1 MKRFHPILL
10 ALILLSIAQ
19 SSPGQESSL
28 QNWQILLGFGKSHL
42 SWGGTE
48 QKVETRDLI
57 LRHETK
63 QDRVRGE
70 GWYLNRRSL
79 LIEIPLH
86 YLHRPDEPP
95 ITGLYFNSCWT
106 FEANRHVQPFLLVGG
121 GPAFTNAEIPGT
133 SSRLKGVY
141 QAAGGLRFPAGPL
154 EMSMEFR
161 FHHIS
166 NGGIKDPN
174 DPINSGK
181 FLFGLRLP
189 L

>member
-1 MKRFHPILL
+1 MKKSRQTLVALSLL
-10 ALILLSIAQ
+10 MTNQIALSGENPLH
-19 SSPGQESSL
+19 
-28 QNWQILLGFGKSHL
+28 NWQVLLGFGKSHL
-42 SWGGTE
+42 TWGGT
-48 QKVETRDLI
+48 QQIVETRDLI
-57 LRHETK
+57 LRHERK
-63 QDRVRGE
+63 QERQRGK

-79 LIEIPLH
+79 QIEIPLH
-86 YLHRPDEPP
+86 YLHQPDEPP
-95 ITGLYFNSCWT
+95 ITGVYFNSCWT
-106 FEANRHVQPFLLVGG
+106 FEANPRIQPFLLAGG

-141 QAAGGLRFPAGPL
+141 QAAGGLRFPMDPL
-154 EMSMEFR
+154 EISVEFR